1 MLSISYSQCLA
12 DPTYCDTGK
21 KGGFALMK
29 RFGVKPNE
37 PRPLHQ
43 IFQWLTIAELLWLLR
58 AVKDSQK
65 EEALDIA
72 VAFVATTLRT
82 MPYTSNFIA
91 ETQDRRVT
99 IEEVRKKKLLALND
113 SERKQWWALE
123 QALNEGLTMSQ
134 IAIDVSEAAMTVA
147 AFAGQDALKAEE
159 LRQRN
164 HIKELLQ

>member
-1 MLSISYSQCLA
+1 
-12 DPTYCDTGK
+12 
-21 KGGFALMK
+21 
-29 RFGVKPNE
+29 
-37 PRPLHQ
+37 
-43 IFQWLTIAELLWLLR
+43 
-58 AVKDSQK
+58 
-65 EEALDIA
+65 
-72 VAFVATTLRT
+72 LRT